1 MKRGGRRPTAVKYTR
16 EVVMFLSDHHS
27 PDKSSVN
34 ATWVSTLL
42 ILLPAL
48 ASEKSN
54 AIGFLALEASLCT
67 CSTTQ
72 PMPTRFVYP

>member
-1 MKRGGRRPTAVKYTR
+1 MKRGERCPAAVEYTR
-16 EVVMFLSDHHS
+16 EVVLFLSDHHS
-27 PDKSSVN
+27 PDKSSVDD
-34 ATWVSTLL
+34 TWVSTLL
-42 ILLPAL
+42 ILPAL

-72 PMPTRFVYP
+72 PMPTRFAYS

>member
-1 MKRGGRRPTAVKYTR
+1 
-16 EVVMFLSDHHS
+16 MFLSDHHS
-27 PDKSSVN
+27 LDKSSVN
-34 ATWVSTLL
+34 ATCVSTLL
-42 ILLPAL
+42 MLPAL

-72 PMPTRFVYP
+72 PMPMRFAYP